1 MNFCN
6 THKEMASGL
15 EAISYWILF
24 SSDVAPGLFD
34 CCGIGCAFTASAR
47 IEPAV
52 KSPAVVAPI
61 RRRGMNEIEFNF
73 TSAIIEPAIETVV
86 VQTIVRDCHR
96 CALLDEVDIDNSIV
110 YFPRDRRDRS
120 LISL

>member
-24 SSDVAPGLFD
+24 SSDVADGLFD
-34 CCGIGCAFTASAR
+34 CCGVGSAFTASTR
-47 IEPAV
+47 IVPAV

-61 RRRGMNEIEFNF
+61 RRRAMNEIEFNF
-73 TSAIIEPAIETVV
+73 TSVIIEPAIETVV
-86 VQTIVRDCHR
+86 VQTIVRDCWMKSSG
-96 CALLDEVDIDNSIV
+96 I
-110 YFPRDRRDRS
+110 
-120 LISL
+120 